1 MAECGA
7 DTDRNLFIFRRLS
20 DEHVQSFYDQGYI
33 CAGSVLTHHGLAQ
46 MREEAM
52 EAWDEENREFDES
65 QTWLKNSLLTNI
77 HRRSN
82 FIRRYYYH
90 GPFVDVAEQL
100 VGPNLKGVTSQLSFK
115 LRGNTK
121 IAPWHQDNGYGEL
134 DPYTAITCIT
144 ALDDTD
150 VESGCLWIIPG
161 GHRLGQIDVSDQ
173 LTVESKEA
181 MVEVSIDMDETSAI
195 PMPMK
200 AGESLIF
207 HGWMPHKSLGNTS
220 NRDRRL
226 LFLRYADA
234 DAVEVYNNRK
244 PRLGK
249 LIRGKTR
256 FPEVE
261 AYEADLD

>member
-1 MAECGA
+1 MTEYGAES
-7 DTDRNLFIFRRLS
+7 DQKLFIFQRLD
-20 DEHVQSFYDQGYI
+20 DEQIQSFRDQGYI
-33 CAGSVLTHHGLAQ
+33 YYGRLLTDRGLAL

-52 EAWDEENREFDES
+52 QAWNEENREFDQT
-65 QTWLKNSLLTNI
+65 QTWLKNSLLPNI
-77 HRRSN
+77 HLRSTL
-82 FIRRYYYH
+82 IRRYYYR

-121 IAPWHQDNGYGEL
+121 FAPWHQDNGYGEL

-150 VESGCLWIIPG
+150 LDGGCLWIIPG

-173 LTVESKEA
+173 LTVESKKA
-181 MVEVSIDMDETSAI
+181 MVEVSIEVDETSAI
-195 PMPMK
+195 PIPMK

-220 NRDRRL
+220 DRDRRL

-249 LIRGKTR
+249 LVRGKTR
-256 FPEVE
+256 FREVE
-261 AYEADLD
+261 AYEANLD

>member
-1 MAECGA
+1 MAES
-7 DTDRNLFIFRRLS
+7 DRDLFIFRRLS
-20 DEHVQSFYDQGYI
+20 DEQVQSFHDQGYI
-33 CAGSVLTHHGLAQ
+33 YYGRLLTDRGLAL

-52 EAWDEENREFDES
+52 AAWDEENRVFDES
-65 QTWLKNSLLTNI
+65 QTWLMNSLFPNI
-77 HRRSN
+77 HLRSN
-82 FIRRYYYH
+82 LIRRYYFR

-115 LRGNTK
+115 LCGNIK
-121 IAPWHQDNGYGEL
+121 LAPWHQDNGYGEL

-150 VESGCLWIIPG
+150 SESGCLWIIPG
-161 GHRLGQIDVSDQ
+161 GHRLGQIDVSAQ

-181 MVEVSIDMDETSAI
+181 MVEVSIEVDESNAI
-195 PMPMK
+195 PIPMK
-200 AGESLIF
+200 AGDSLIF

-220 NRDRRL
+220 DRDRRL

-234 DAVEVYNNRK
+234 DAVEVYNNRR

-256 FPEVE
+256 FSEVE

>member
-1 MAECGA
+1 MTES
-7 DTDRNLFIFRRLS
+7 DRDLFIFRCLS
-20 DEHVQSFYDQGYI
+20 DEQVQSFHDQGYI
-33 CAGSVLTHHGLAQ
+33 YYGRLLTDRGLAL
-46 MREEAM
+46 MRGEAM
-52 EAWDEENREFDES
+52 EEWNEENREFDES
-65 QTWLKNSLLTNI
+65 QTWLKNSLLTDI
-77 HRRSN
+77 HQRSN
-82 FIRRYYYH
+82 LIRRYYFR

-115 LRGNTK
+115 LRGNIK
-121 IAPWHQDNGYGEL
+121 LAPWHQDNGYGEL

-150 VESGCLWIIPG
+150 TESGCLWIIPG

-181 MVEVSIDMDETSAI
+181 MVEVSIEVDESRAI
-195 PMPMK
+195 PIPMK

-207 HGWMPHKSLGNTS
+207 HGWMPHKSQGNTS

-234 DAVEVYNNRK
+234 DAVEVYNNRR

-256 FPEVE
+256 FREVE
-261 AYEADLD
+261 DYEVDLD

>member
-1 MAECGA
+1 MTEYGAES
-7 DTDRNLFIFRRLS
+7 DQKLFIFRRLS
-20 DEHVQSFYDQGYI
+20 DEQIQSFRDQGYI
-33 CAGSVLTHHGLAQ
+33 YYGSLLTHHGLAQ

-52 EAWDEENREFDES
+52 EAWNEENRKFDQS

-82 FIRRYYYH
+82 LIRRYYFH
-90 GPFVDVAEQL
+90 GPFVDAAEQL

-115 LRGNTK
+115 LRGNTRL
-121 IAPWHQDNGYGEL
+121 APWHQDNGYGEL

-150 VESGCLWIIPG
+150 LESGCLWIIPG

-173 LTVESKEA
+173 LTVESKDA
-181 MVEVSIDMDETSAI
+181 MVEVSIEVDETSAI
-195 PMPMK
+195 PIPMK
-200 AGESLIF
+200 VGESLIF

-234 DAVEVYNNRK
+234 DAVEVYNNRQ

-256 FPEVE
+256 FREVE
-261 AYEADLD
+261 AYETDLD

>member
-1 MAECGA
+1 MTKFGSES
-7 DTDRNLFIFRRLS
+7 DRNLFIFRCLS
-20 DEHVQSFYDQGYI
+20 DEQIDSFHDQGYI
-33 CAGSVLTHHGLAQ
+33 SYGRLLTDRGLAL

-52 EAWDEENREFDES
+52 ETWNEENRKFDQS
-65 QTWLKNSLLTNI
+65 QTWLINSLLPNI
-77 HRRSN
+77 HQRSN
-82 FIRRYYYH
+82 LIRRYYFH
-90 GPFVDVAEQL
+90 GPFVDVAERL
-100 VGPNLKGVTSQLSFK
+100 VGQNLKGVTSQLSFK

-161 GHRLGQIDVSDQ
+161 GHRLGQIDVTDQ
-173 LTVESKEA
+173 LTVESKAA
-181 MVEVSIDMDETSAI
+181 MVEVSIEVDETSAI
-195 PMPMK
+195 PIPMK

-207 HGWMPHKSLGNTS
+207 HGWMPHKSLGNRS
-220 NRDRRL
+220 DRDRRL

-244 PRLGK
+244 PRLGR

-261 AYEADLD
+261 AFETDLD

>member
-1 MAECGA
+1 MTEYGAES
-7 DTDRNLFIFRRLS
+7 DQKLFIFRRLS
-20 DEHVQSFYDQGYI
+20 DEQIQSFRDQGYI
-33 CAGSVLTHHGLAQ
+33 YYGSLLTHHGLAQ

-52 EAWDEENREFDES
+52 EAWNEENRKFDQS

-82 FIRRYYYH
+82 LIRRYYFH

-121 IAPWHQDNGYGEL
+121 LAPWHQDNGYGEL

-150 VESGCLWIIPG
+150 LESGCLWIIPG

-173 LTVESKEA
+173 LTVESKDA
-181 MVEVSIDMDETSAI
+181 MVEVSIEVDETSAI
-195 PMPMK
+195 PIPMK
-200 AGESLIF
+200 VGESLIF

-220 NRDRRL
+220 DRDRRL

-249 LIRGKTR
+249 LVRGKTR
-256 FPEVE
+256 FREVE
-261 AYEADLD
+261 EYEADLD

>member
-1 MAECGA
+1 MTES
-7 DTDRNLFIFRRLS
+7 DRDLFIYRSLS
-20 DEHVQSFYDQGYI
+20 DEQVQSFHDQGYI
-33 CAGSVLTHHGLAQ
+33 EFGRLLTDRGLAL
-46 MREEAM
+46 MCEEAM
-52 EAWDEENREFDES
+52 EEWNEENREFDES

-77 HRRSN
+77 HKRSN
-82 FIRRYYYH
+82 LIRRYYFH
-90 GPFVDVAEQL
+90 GPFVGVAEQL

-115 LRGNTK
+115 LRGNIK
-121 IAPWHQDNGYGEL
+121 LAPWHQDNGYGEL

-150 VESGCLWIIPG
+150 TESGCLWIIPH

-173 LTVESKEA
+173 LTVKSKEA
-181 MVEVSIDMDETSAI
+181 MVEVSIEVDEANAI
-195 PMPMK
+195 PIPMK
-200 AGESLIF
+200 AGDGLIF

-220 NRDRRL
+220 DRDRRL

-249 LIRGKTR
+249 LIRGNTR
-256 FPEVE
+256 FSEVE
-261 AYEADLD
+261 EYEADLD

>member
-1 MAECGA
+1 MTKYGTES
-7 DTDRNLFIFRRLS
+7 DRTLFIFRRLS
-20 DEHVQSFYDQGYI
+20 DEQIQSFRDQGYI
-33 CAGSVLTHHGLAQ
+33 YYGRLLTDRGLAL

-52 EAWDEENREFDES
+52 QAWNEENREFDQT
-65 QTWLKNSLLTNI
+65 QTWLENSLLPNI

-82 FIRRYYYH
+82 LIRRYYYR

-121 IAPWHQDNGYGEL
+121 FAPWHQDNGYGEL

-150 VESGCLWIIPG
+150 LESGCLWIIPG

-173 LTVESKEA
+173 LTVESKKA
-181 MVEVSIDMDETSAI
+181 MVEVSIEVDETSAI

-200 AGESLIF
+200 AGECLIF

-220 NRDRRL
+220 DRDRRL

-249 LIRGKTR
+249 LVRGKTR
-256 FPEVE
+256 FREVE
-261 AYEADLD
+261 AFEANLD